1 MFIIKI
7 TGDVG
12 YMKKFS
18 RIICLIL
25 AAAIALLSAG
35 CRSNSST
42 TSELSDGGYD
52 GNGGGITVDV
62 TGGKNQSG
70 GNGSASSGKGGNSSK
85 NNSGTSHSKD
95 NISKIPSN
103 LKGTTVEFYNWNPAS
118 EYPQMSQLIK
128 EFERAT
134 DVKIKWTV
142 ASYENYCVEIAARV
156 AANNSPDII
165 RFKFMNVAE
174 MELVQ
179 PVTNSGFD
187 FSGSEWD
194 HQLMDYYTVNGK
206 TYAVNMTNTL
216 INSPFL
222 LTYNKDLIAM
232 NDYEDPYTLWKKGK
246 WTWSKF
252 IEMCEDYHN
261 STKNAAYII
270 YTYDSYCRIN
280 GYQGILSYSNG
291 KFGNNLKDTRFIKL
305 LAQANEYKSSGMVKT
320 WDYDG
325 FCSGKYPFMENMAI
339 HLRTANPYFANLKAE
354 GKLGVVP
361 YPTIEGNSTEYASIG
376 ELEAYGFPKG
386 AKNIAAAPYFLE
398 YILDAD
404 NYDEKSYFFNE
415 QALECYKYVMGLKNR
430 VVHTR
435 YPDGKFNRSD
445 LDPIH
450 GGVDGKSESQITT
463 YVEKV
468 DDLLSTHIN
477 NFNNR
482 LSRLSQ

>member
-1 MFIIKI
+1 
-7 TGDVG
+7 
-12 YMKKFS
+12 MKKFS

-252 IEMCEDYHN
+252 I
-261 STKNAAYII
+261 
-270 YTYDSYCRIN
+270 R
-280 GYQGILSYSNG
+280 
-291 KFGNNLKDTRFIKL
+291 
-305 LAQANEYKSSGMVKT
+305 
-320 WDYDG
+320 
-325 FCSGKYPFMENMAI
+325 
-339 HLRTANPYFANLKAE
+339 RT
-354 GKLGVVP
+354 
-361 YPTIEGNSTEYASIG
+361 
-376 ELEAYGFPKG
+376 
-386 AKNIAAAPYFLE
+386 
-398 YILDAD
+398 
-404 NYDEKSYFFNE
+404 
-415 QALECYKYVMGLKNR
+415 
-430 VVHTR
+430 
-435 YPDGKFNRSD
+435 
-445 LDPIH
+445 
-450 GGVDGKSESQITT
+450 
-463 YVEKV
+463 
-468 DDLLSTHIN
+468 
-477 NFNNR
+477 
-482 LSRLSQ
+482 